1 MNILDQIKQFFGI
14 RSVQIIPPRP
24 ELTALRAAIDE
35 GQRAKRSEDY
45 PRALEALGRAMQL
58 AISSGDTTAIAV
70 TALNQAEVYMG
81 QERWE
86 DARELLENTY
96 QAAQSARQRTQM
108 AYMLNTLGALSQAQ
122 GEWDDAQKYYED
134 ALDIARTTRATGA
147 EGRAMGFL
155 ADTYLH
161 NANASYAIHLLRD
174 ALPKLNMT
182 GDIEL
187 SSYFVGRMGEALIA
201 SGQVTEG
208 QQMIDRALRLAKQ
221 MGYRLYERMWGM
233 AMGERALAE
242 GRTADAQKYYEEA
255 LRLFD
260 TTKANAAYIDA
271 LSQMSKVSLSLR
283 NLDDALRYAQ
293 QAVEQ
298 SSKLDESLQAE
309 ASGVMGIV
317 LVARKAYAEAI
328 PYLEKAAA
336 AYAQLKLEKTAFSE
350 TDIVRNLAA
359 AYAESGDPDAAIGIY
374 RKATERAQASG
385 AKLEV
390 AQAHRDL
397 GLHLLRRRQMAE
409 AIKEWMTALEIYDGE
424 RQTQQVARL
433 YCDIAAARRFLG
445 QGPRALK
452 DYEQALMLL
461 SSLNDDWETRGLVLA
476 NAATAYVDQGDIESA
491 DSFFNETIAI
501 ARRLGDEAAET
512 TRRGNYGW
520 FLLVTGRPQQAL
532 STLEYA
538 LRISENLGLE
548 LQAAI
553 QTDNLGLTH
562 DALNEYPKAL
572 ELHQEAQKRA
582 ASLNQPH
589 WESAFQVNEANTQ
602 LALGE
607 AEIAVGLYEKAL
619 KQARLDSDVEVIIRA
634 LTGLTRAALHR
645 GQADEAA
652 TLINEAM
659 MLARKADMRLLLAE
673 SLSAASEQQAA
684 LQERERAAASWQ
696 EARKLFTMLHAPQ
709 GKTQPA
715 WLSAGVE
722 QA

>member
-1 MNILDQIKQFFGI
+1 MNILDQLKQFFGI
-14 RSVQIIPPRP
+14 RTVQIIPPRP
-24 ELTALRAAIDE
+24 EMTALREAVDA
-35 GQRAKRSEDY
+35 GQRAKRAEDY

-58 AISSGDTTAIAV
+58 AVTSGDTTAIAV
-70 TALNQAEVYMG
+70 IALNQAEVYMG
-81 QERWE
+81 QARWE

-96 QAAQSARQRTQM
+96 QAAQTARQRTQM
-108 AYMLNTLGALSQAQ
+108 AYMLNTLGALAQAQ

-134 ALDIARTTRATGA
+134 ALDMARTTRATGA

-187 SSYFVGRMGEALIA
+187 SSYFVGQLGEALIA
-201 SGQVTEG
+201 SGQVMEG
-208 QQMIDRALRLAKQ
+208 QQMLDRALRLAKQ
-221 MGYRLYERMWGM
+221 MGYRKYERLWGM
-233 AMGERALAE
+233 ALGERLLAE
-242 GRTADAQKYYEEA
+242 GRIADAQKYYQEA
-255 LRLFD
+255 LSLFD
-260 TTKANAAYIDA
+260 TTRPNTAYIAA
-271 LSQMSKVSLSLR
+271 LCQMSKVCLSLR
-283 NLDDALRYAQ
+283 DNDGALQYAT
-293 QAVEQ
+293 QAVEH
-298 SSKLDESLQAE
+298 SDGLDESAQAE
-309 ASGVMGIV
+309 VNGAIGVV

-328 PYLEKAAA
+328 PHLEKADE
-336 AYAQLKLEKTAFSE
+336 AYSRLKLEKTAFSE

-359 AYAESGDPDAAIGIY
+359 AYAENGDPDAAVRIY
-374 RKATERAQASG
+374 QQAAKRAEASG
-385 AKLEV
+385 IKLEV

-397 GLHLLRRRQMAE
+397 GLHLLRRRKMAE
-409 AIKEWMTALEIYDGE
+409 AIREWTTALNIYEAE

-445 QGPRALK
+445 QGARALK

-461 SSLNDDWETRGLVLA
+461 SSLNEDWETRGLVLA
-476 NAATAYVDQGDIESA
+476 NAATAYVDQGDIDSA

-501 ARRLGDEAAET
+501 ARRVGDEAAEA

-520 FLLVTGRPQQAL
+520 FLLMTGRPQQAL

-538 LRISENLGLE
+538 LRMSENLGLE

-562 DALNEYPKAL
+562 DALNAYPRAL
-572 ELHQEAQKRA
+572 ELHQEAQKRVA
-582 ASLNQPH
+582 LLDQPH
-589 WESAFQVNEANTQ
+589 WESAFRVNEANTQ

-607 AEIAVGLYEKAL
+607 VDKAIGLYEKVL
-619 KQARLDSDVEVIIRA
+619 EQARIDTDAEVIIRA
-634 LTGLTRAALHR
+634 LIGRARASIQQ
-645 GQADEAA
+645 GQPTEA
-652 TLINEAM
+652 TPWLNEAT

-684 LQERERAAASWQ
+684 LQERERAITSWE

-709 GKTQPA
+709 GKNQPA
-715 WLSAGVE
+715 WLSAESV
-722 QA
+722 